1 MQPDPSSPVPP
12 VTRVSP
18 IPSPSQPARRL
29 IRLSSL
35 ERLRLSSLNIIPDSG
50 SEPPPK
56 PPRSC
61 LDLAQESLKSSFVGW
76 GVPVG
81 AQGRCSSYR
90 CAHLGGFRENG
101 H

>member
-1 MQPDPSSPVPP
+1 MQPDPSSPP

-18 IPSPSQPARRL
+18 VPSPSQPARRL

-50 SEPPPK
+50 AEPPPK

-61 LDLAQESLKSSFVGW
+61 SDLARESLKSSFVGW
-76 GVPVG
+76 GVPVQ
-81 AQGRCSSYR
+81 APQGRCSSYR
-90 CAHLGGFRENG
+90 CALLGGFGQDGR
-101 H
+101 